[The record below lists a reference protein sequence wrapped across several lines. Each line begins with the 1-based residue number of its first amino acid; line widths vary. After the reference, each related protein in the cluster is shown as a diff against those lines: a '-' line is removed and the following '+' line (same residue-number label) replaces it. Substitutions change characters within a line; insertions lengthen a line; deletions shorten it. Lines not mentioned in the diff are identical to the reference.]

1 MGELKGIR
9 ENINF
14 ELDAINGEIVIWD
27 SGPGFHRDITGTLFE
42 PYESMKP
49 DGRGLGLY
57 IVRELVK
64 SLNGS
69 IYLSNETNHLG
80 NNYKLIIKF
89 NAIR

>member
-1 MGELKGIR
+1 
-9 ENINF
+9 
-14 ELDAINGEIVIWD
+14 
-27 SGPGFHRDITGTLFE
+27 
-42 PYESMKP
+42 MKP